1 MTQSSI
7 SSNEQT
13 TRNLE
18 IALELLQPIESKP
31 IVRKLTYDPVT
42 GITESLTFEETN
54 LPYVVITK
62 EQYDNNVHLHRW
74 KVIDGELTPIVK
86 APPRLLQ
93 LVPGNRWYTT
103 AGNMLII
110 GEDDGWDKY
119 R

>member
-7 SSNEQT
+7 SSAEQT
-13 TRNLE
+13 TRNFEL
-18 IALELLQPIESKP
+18 ALEALQPVESKP

-42 GITESLTFEETN
+42 GITQTLTFEDTN

-62 EQYDNNVHLHRW
+62 EQYDKKIHLQRW
-74 KVIDGELTPIVK
+74 KVVDGELTPIVK

-93 LVPGNRWYTT
+93 LVPGNRWHTV

-110 GEDDGWDKY
+110 GDDDGWDKY
-119 R
+119 S